1 MVDSVVTSPGAT
13 GSTGGATTPSLNTP
27 DPMMGK
33 NLGNE
38 SNLSNWAGPTVTNM
52 LGRAVTQSQTP
63 YEAYT
68 GPLTAGSSNLQNQA
82 FSGLAGLT
90 IPTDKMGAFTP
101 QSFNAEQAQNL
112 MNPYLEASLN
122 PQIEAARRNA
132 AIQRVT
138 DAGRLTTAG
147 GYGGGRQ
154 AIMESENNRALM
166 DKLASITGTGYKQAY
181 DTAMGQFNTEQDR
194 AAAAQ
199 GAANTYGL
207 SALQKQADLGA
218 TQRDIESQGIEADKK
233 QFEEERA
240 YPYKNIQ
247 WLESLLKD
255 MPITAQSTTYQQPSA
270 LSTAAS
276 TSGGVL
282 DLYDRL
288 FNTST
293 K

>member
-1 MVDSVVTSPGAT
+1 
-13 GSTGGATTPSLNTP
+13 
-27 DPMMGK
+27 
-33 NLGNE
+33 
-38 SNLSNWAGPTVTNM
+38 
-52 LGRAVTQSQTP
+52 
-63 YEAYT
+63 
-68 GPLTAGSSNLQNQA
+68 
-82 FSGLAGLT
+82 
-90 IPTDKMGAFTP
+90 
-101 QSFNAEQAQNL
+101 
-112 MNPYLEASLN
+112 
-122 PQIEAARRNA
+122 
-132 AIQRVT
+132 
-138 DAGRLTTAG
+138 
-147 GYGGGRQ
+147 
-154 AIMESENNRALM
+154 M

-218 TQRDIESQGIEADKK
+218 TQRDIESQGIAADKA